1 MKHSELK
8 LKDRS
13 SGMTTLAWHDACKKE
28 AEESM
33 AEHEVAGIDPQ
44 KLVVLETIEDKRV
57 AEYIAEQLRQSV
69 VKLADRVEQ
78 DYVADWKAGVAERNG
93 EIQNAWGD
101 VVQAEDVKTVRQI
114 DDLYVKF
121 PTEDEDEDEATV
133 AVAVVEEPVLVEDAD
148 GIPAHLL
155 DVPPHLWPTYGGI
168 ERNSMPNPNRLPDWT
183 AEAPPQAHR
192 RVRTEP
198 RAKHVQSAFNK
209 TFTRDNPKRPGMNLP
224 IKRAE
229 SKNPEGLTGRQ
240 LKKARKALQR
250 EQKAVD
256 LARTEM
262 FEKVSEGV
270 E

>member
-44 KLVVLETIEDKRV
+44 KLVVLETIEDKNV
-57 AEYIAEQLRQSV
+57 AEYIRQQMVTSITELQKQIV
-69 VKLADRVEQ
+69 YDHHQ
-78 DYVADWKAGVAERNG
+78 DMMDTERG
-93 EIQNAWGD
+93 LVSPD
-101 VVQAEDVKTVRQI
+101 SYTHDQAV
-114 DDLYVKF
+114 
-121 PTEDEDEDEATV
+121 EDEAKSSV
-133 AVAVVEEPVLVEDAD
+133 VIDAKAEAVEAEAED

-168 ERNSMPNPNRLPDWT
+168 ERNSMPNPNQLPDWT

-262 FEKVSEGV
+262 FEKVTEGV